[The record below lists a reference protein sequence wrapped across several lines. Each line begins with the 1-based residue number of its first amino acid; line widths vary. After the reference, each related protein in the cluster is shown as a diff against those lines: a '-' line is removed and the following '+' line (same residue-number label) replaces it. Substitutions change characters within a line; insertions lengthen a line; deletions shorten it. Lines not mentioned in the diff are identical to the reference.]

1 MHVIPIGSF
10 GNSSKK
16 NDEKSHIHE
25 PTPLRW
31 KSLQREPIF
40 KEKRKSYMKSKPE
53 RKHKFKKT
61 QLCLICY

>member
-40 KEKRKSYMKSKPE
+40 KEKKN
-53 RKHKFKKT
+53 H
-61 QLCLICY
+61 I